1 MQLTIVPRGYQADA
15 PAKRSSRFPL
25 TIELDGTAETL
36 TVDDVQRR
44 IHEQLTKYYPERQRL
59 TAASKVLQ
67 PGQSLSKYDIKD
79 GDTITFKDLVLNG
92 MCVCVARLGPQV
104 GWRTVFIVEYFGPL
118 VWHSFFYY
126 CSSMV
131 YGKHVQHSDLQVAA
145 YAMAMGH
152 YLKREFES
160 ICIHRFSNGTMPLR
174 NIFKNSFHYHILGG
188 MLIAYGVYGPA
199 LAAGTE
205 RAQMSATWYWSCIGV
220 FILAELG
227 NMSAHITLRNLR
239 PPGTRVRRVP
249 YGFGFGLVSCPNYTF
264 ELIAWAAFALFT
276 SSWAAWFFFVVSFG
290 QIYLWAVKKH
300 KAYRREF
307 PDYPRNRKALIPFI
321 A

>member
-1 MQLTIVPRGYQADA
+1 MTCNLILLPYLA
-15 PAKRSSRFPL
+15 S
-25 TIELDGTAETL
+25 
-36 TVDDVQRR
+36 
-44 IHEQLTKYYPERQRL
+44 KYYP
-59 TAASKVLQ
+59 ASKVLQ
-67 PGQSLSKYDIKD
+67 TGQTLSKYDIKD
-79 GDTITFKDLVLNG
+79 GDTITFKDL
-92 MCVCVARLGPQV
+92 GPQIS
-104 GWRTVFIVEYFGPL
+104 WRLVFVVEYFGPI
-118 VWHSFFYY
+118 VWHSLFFYLPTLF
-126 CSSMV
+126 
-131 YGKHVQHSDLQVAA
+131 YGKQVQHSDVQIAA
-145 YAMAMGH
+145 YYMAMGH
-152 YLKREFES
+152 YIKRELES
-160 ICIHRFSNGTMPLR
+160 VFVHRFSNGTMPLR

-188 MLIAYGVYGPA
+188 LLIAYGIYGPG
-199 LAAGTE
+199 LAVGT
-205 RAQMSATWYWSCIGV
+205 ASATISPTWYWSCIAV

-227 NMSAHITLRNLR
+227 NLSAHITLRNLR
-239 PPGTRVRRVP
+239 PPGTRIRRIP